1 MLELDEWWLPEGG
14 VVGLAEKGGDGGG
27 EVGETWV
34 GDRCCGGAGGGGAG
48 GGDGVSGGGAG
59 DTRRRVNEP
68 VTPSVLGVVVKN
80 TGNGIGGV
88 GGFGIAI
95 AVE

>member
-80 TGNGIGGV
+80 TGDGIGGV
-88 GGFGIAI
+88 GSFGIAV

>member
-1 MLELDEWWLPEGG
+1 MLELDEGWLPEGG

-34 GDRCCGGAGGGGAG
+34 RDRRCGGAGGGNGM
-48 GGDGVSGGGAG
+48 SGGGAG
-59 DTRRRVNEP
+59 DTRRRGNEP

-80 TGNGIGGV
+80 TGDGIGGV
-88 GGFGIAI
+88 GSFGIAI

>member
-1 MLELDEWWLPEGG
+1 MLELDEGWLPEGG

-34 GDRCCGGAGGGGAG
+34 RDRRCGGAGGGGAG

-68 VTPSVLGVVVKN
+68 VMPSVLGVVVKN
-80 TGNGIGGV
+80 TGDGIGGV
-88 GGFGIAI
+88 GSFGIAI